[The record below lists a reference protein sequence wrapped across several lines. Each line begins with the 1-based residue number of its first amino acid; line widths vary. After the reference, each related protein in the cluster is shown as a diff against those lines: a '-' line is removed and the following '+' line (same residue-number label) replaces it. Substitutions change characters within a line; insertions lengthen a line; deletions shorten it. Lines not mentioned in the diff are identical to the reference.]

1 MTMNNQSIIIDKIN
15 SIFAKSQE
23 FFRPLVSA
31 SLFLQRFDYLIL
43 LLIVLLFIASLFTST
58 AVMGV
63 FAQLIIGLTI
73 LKMFFVRGQ
82 KIELSS
88 HNVILLV
95 FLGICYVSVLFS
107 PYVGLSFKGF
117 FKTLCYIGFYF
128 SVLQF
133 FKFNKNKIVPLIF
146 IIFFIVTIEAVYA
159 VLQSFG
165 PLEAIATWQDTS
177 YTNAED
183 LLSRVYGTLK
193 PYNPNLLCG
202 YLIVGLSSIFTVGF
216 WAFLGKHKKTFI
228 CALTSLLL
236 TLWAIFQTG
245 SRGGYVG
252 AFAALIVTFLLIN
265 IISKDYFSKTAQ
277 KLWKKLCVGVMTLG
291 GLAIAFCPAIL
302 KRILSIFILRGDSST
317 SFRMNVYNSTWQ
329 MFFDNWFSGVGVG
342 NETFRNMYGLYMIT
356 GFDALSAYSIYLEI
370 LVESGIFAFLAILIF
385 FIMLIKSSIKF
396 IKGDYQIEQKII
408 IISVLVMITGVF
420 VHGFVDTVFFRPQL
434 QFLFWTNIAI
444 MSVILEDKQEYKVS
458 PIQKNIQQIIIK
470 ISDFIVNIVKKI
482 TKGA

>member
-245 SRGGYVG
+245 S
-252 AFAALIVTFLLIN
+252 
-265 IISKDYFSKTAQ
+265 
-277 KLWKKLCVGVMTLG
+277 
-291 GLAIAFCPAIL
+291 
-302 KRILSIFILRGDSST
+302 
-317 SFRMNVYNSTWQ
+317 
-329 MFFDNWFSGVGVG
+329 
-342 NETFRNMYGLYMIT
+342 
-356 GFDALSAYSIYLEI
+356 
-370 LVESGIFAFLAILIF
+370 
-385 FIMLIKSSIKF
+385 
-396 IKGDYQIEQKII
+396 
-408 IISVLVMITGVF
+408 
-420 VHGFVDTVFFRPQL
+420 
-434 QFLFWTNIAI
+434 
-444 MSVILEDKQEYKVS
+444 
-458 PIQKNIQQIIIK
+458 
-470 ISDFIVNIVKKI
+470 
-482 TKGA
+482 